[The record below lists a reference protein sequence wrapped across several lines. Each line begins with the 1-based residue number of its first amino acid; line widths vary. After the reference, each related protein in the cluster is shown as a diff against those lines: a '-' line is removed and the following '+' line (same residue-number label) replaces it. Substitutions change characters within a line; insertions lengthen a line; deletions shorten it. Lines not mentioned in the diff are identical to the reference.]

1 MATRYRYSEWDG
13 SQELPPLDADQV
25 LETLSDDLLNFGDL
39 QHALRNM
46 LQRGIPG
53 GPGDRIPGLRDLL
66 QRLRSQRRER
76 LDRFDLGGVMENV
89 RRELEEL
96 LALERETIERRLAEA
111 GPRASG
117 SDDAAHP
124 PGPGFPEQAP
134 SV

>member
-76 LDRFDLGGVMENV
+76 LDRFDLGGVMEKV

-96 LALERETIERRLAEA
+96 LALERETIERPLAEA
-111 GPRASG
+111 APRASG
-117 SDDAAHP
+117 SDDAGEPA
-124 PGPGFPEQAP
+124 GPAEG
-134 SV
+134 